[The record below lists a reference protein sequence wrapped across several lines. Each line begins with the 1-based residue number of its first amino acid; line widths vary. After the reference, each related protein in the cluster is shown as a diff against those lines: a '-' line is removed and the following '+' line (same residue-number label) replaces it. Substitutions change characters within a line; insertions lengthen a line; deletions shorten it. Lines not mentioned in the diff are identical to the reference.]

1 MSIIGPI
8 AFAAALAWT
17 WHYACTR
24 QATNGSITAIAMIV
38 IWATSMIVL
47 HTSNGLPIE
56 SYVLLALAGATF
68 TWLQAVE
75 RWQLVVSGLY
85 VVHGMTTVAY
95 ALTAP
100 PSPVAYVWLITFIGY
115 AQMGATLIGSRPHE
129 VGQGGILDYM
139 RGIARAP
146 LALHSEKVERTK

>member
-24 QATNGSITAIAMIV
+24 GATNGSITAIAMIV
-38 IWATSMIVL
+38 IWVTSMIVL
-47 HTSNGLPIE
+47 HTSNDLPIE

-85 VVHGMTTVAY
+85 VIHGMTTVAY

-100 PSPVAYVWLITFIGY
+100 SSAVAYVWLITLIGY
-115 AQMGATLIGSRPHE
+115 AQMAVTMIGSRPHE
-129 VGQGGILDYM
+129 VEQGGILDYVC
-139 RGIARAP
+139 GVARTP
-146 LALHSEKVERTK
+146 LALHSEKVETTK